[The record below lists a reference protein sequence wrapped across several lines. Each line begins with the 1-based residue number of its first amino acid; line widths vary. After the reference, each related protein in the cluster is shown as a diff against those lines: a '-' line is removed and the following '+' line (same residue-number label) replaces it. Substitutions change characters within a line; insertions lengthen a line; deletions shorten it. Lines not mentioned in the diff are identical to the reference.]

1 MASSKHRIFPAWVL
15 WLFLTPVAVFML
27 LIALL
32 YVPPVQNFVCA
43 EVSRHVSQSLGLDI
57 SVGRIDL
64 RFPLN
69 LVAGN
74 INVTKPADGKSAA
87 VEILEIDNLNVRVQ
101 PLPLLRSRVEIDN
114 VQIDSLRLNTD
125 SLIDGMH
132 VSGTVGSFFFNSHSV
147 DISRQTVVLNA
158 VRLNG
163 GDVNIT
169 LLPSAEET
177 GSISSPLAW
186 VINVLDANLSDVKV
200 GFSMPADTLSV
211 SASISDAGLSGG
223 LIDLGNTIFGCNS
236 LTLHAPS
243 LYYDATSM
251 PAANGFD
258 ASHIA
263 LHDITA
269 SVDSAYCAGR
279 DIRASLREMSFYD
292 RSGLTLSSLTGTL
305 SSDNRCLSIPDL
317 RLLTPNSEASF
328 QGTLPWSVVEGRVAT
343 EDTVSLRLSANIGRE
358 DVLLFVGDSVGTAF
372 RESYPLR
379 PLIVNAAAAG
389 NLERLDIPRLEADL
403 PGAFSIE
410 GRGIMTNVTDSLQRH
425 ADLDLKAQTGKLD
438 FLLALAGIS
447 PDGSV
452 VIPDSI
458 SVAGNMQLRG
468 SEARAGLTLAER
480 QGSVHVNGAYNT
492 MSQSYE
498 ALLRIDSLRIDH
510 FLPSDSIRNVAV
522 TVQARG
528 SGLDFTS
535 RRTTSQFEAVVGQ
548 VQYRSY
554 DLSNI
559 RASGSLAH
567 GLLEAQ
573 LTVDNAIAKTDGTL
587 SVRTDTRSIQGSA
600 NIDINRI
607 DLYRLGLMPSQSNGV
622 FALNVSAV
630 ASADSAQVDISGGD
644 MELRLKSL
652 TSLDEMLARGGSFD
666 KVLLSQLEARSLDHE
681 ALRKALP
688 AAGFRLRAGRD
699 NPLNSFLRT
708 RGIRFRN
715 ILVNYGVTPDI
726 GINGRAEVSGLR
738 VDSFQLDTVYLAI
751 RQDTSQMKIS
761 GGIINGPRNPQYV
774 FNANI
779 DGTIRTDD
787 AALDLRVI
795 DGSGNTGILLGINAT
810 PLHQQG
816 PRRRANGVLFRL
828 TPEQPIIAYRKFS
841 FDEGKNWLYLHQDNR
856 AYADVD
862 MDSDDGLCFRVQ
874 SDRTDTVSLQNM
886 NVELNRLNLK
896 ELSAAIPYM
905 PQIAGLLSTDVSFV
919 QTATTTQLSSETV
932 IDELTYEKRRVGDLG
947 LGLTWLPG
955 LGSESFL
962 DAYISYDGQQV
973 ITSSGTLHADSLSL
987 DTYLD
992 HTPLRMLDAFVPGG
1006 MANFLGSLHGDVSVT
1021 GTLDKPRVDG
1031 QVHMDSVY
1039 ILSRQAGAQ
1048 YRLDN
1053 SPVQIVANKMKFDRF
1068 AIYTTS
1074 ENPFTIDG
1082 TIDFAELSEPMADL
1096 TLQARNYTL
1105 LDAPRTRES
1114 LLFGKVFVDINA
1126 TVRGPLSA
1134 LIMRGQMNI
1143 LGDTNATYVMAN
1155 SPLTVEDRLEGL
1167 VTFVSFSEVDNR
1179 SGAEE
1184 TTMSLGGMD
1193 MIMVVHI
1200 DDAVRLRANLTNDGN
1215 KYVELEGGGDLNMT
1229 YTPQGDMTLTGR
1241 YTLSGGTM
1249 KYSLPVIPLKEF
1261 SFTKGSYVEW
1271 RGALMNPRLSLTAAE
1286 RVRANVSEGIGSNNT
1301 RRVDFDVSVSINGQ
1315 LESPELAFNLSAPND
1330 GNIENELQTMGAED
1344 RSKAAITMLATGM
1357 YLGGTS
1363 SAGNM
1368 NMGTALSSVLQS
1380 QINSLA
1386 GSVSNSSFSVGIE
1399 DRAANAGIQIDYT
1412 FRYSQR
1418 FFNDRVQINI
1428 GGKVSTGSN
1437 ASNSVESFI
1446 DNVSLEY
1453 RLDASGTRY
1462 VRAFHDKNYE
1472 NIIEGEVTETGVGI
1486 VFRKKMDSL
1495 SELFLFRKK
1504 KDRADGDD
1512 KQATGSTT
1520 GNATAGGAERQ

>member
-1 MASSKHRIFPAWVL
+1 MASSKHKIFPAWVL
-15 WLFLTPVAVFML
+15 WLFLTPVGVFIL

-32 YVPPVQNFVCA
+32 YVPPVQNFVCTEA
-43 EVSRHVSQSLGLDI
+43 SRYASESMGLDI

-69 LVAGN
+69 LVARD
-74 INVTKPADGKSAA
+74 INVIKPAERESAA
-87 VEILEIDNLNVRVQ
+87 VEILKLDNINIRVQ
-101 PLPLLRSRVEIDN
+101 PTPLLRSQVEIDN
-114 VQIDSLRLNTD
+114 IQIDSLRLNTD
-125 SLIDGMH
+125 SLIDGMRI
-132 VSGTVGSFFFNSHSV
+132 SGTIGRFFLSSHSV
-147 DISRQTVVLNA
+147 DLSQQTVVLNT
-158 VRLNG
+158 VSLDG

-169 LLPSAEET
+169 MLPSVEET
-177 GSISSPLAW
+177 DSTSAPLAW
-186 VINVLDANLSDVKV
+186 IIDVLDANMKDVKV
-200 GFSMPADTLSV
+200 GFSMPADTLDV
-211 SASISDAGLSGG
+211 SARISDASLSGG
-223 LIDLGNTIFGCNS
+223 LIDLGKTIFGCRS

-243 LYYDATSM
+243 LYYDTSYL
-251 PAANGFD
+251 PAASGFD

-269 SVDSAYCAGR
+269 EIDSAYYAGR
-279 DIRASLREMSFYD
+279 NIHASLRQMSFYD

-305 SSDNRCLSIPDL
+305 HSDNRNITIPDL
-317 RLLTPNSEASF
+317 HLLTPNSEASL
-328 QGTLPWSVVEGRVAT
+328 QSTLPWSVVEGQAAA
-343 EDTVSLRLSANIGRE
+343 DDSLSLQLSANIGRE

-372 RESYPLR
+372 KESYPQR
-379 PLIVNAAAAG
+379 PLIVNAAATG
-389 NLERLDIPRLEADL
+389 NLARLSIPRLEANL
-403 PGAFSIE
+403 PGAFSVD
-410 GRGIMTNVTDSLQRH
+410 GSGIMTNLTDSILRR
-425 ADLDLKAQTGKLD
+425 ADLDIEAETGKLN
-438 FLLALAGIS
+438 FLLALAGIT

-458 SVAGNMQLRG
+458 GVAGNMQLHG
-468 SEARAGLTLAER
+468 SEARAELTLAEE
-480 QGSVHVNGAYNT
+480 QGSVYVNGSYNT
-492 MSQSYE
+492 TSQDYE

-510 FLPSDSIRNVAV
+510 FLPHDSIRNIAA
-522 TVQARG
+522 TIEAQGR
-528 SGLDFTS
+528 GLDFAS
-535 RRTTSQFEAVVGQ
+535 RSTTSQFEAVVDQ
-548 VQYRSY
+548 IQYQNY
-554 DLSNI
+554 DLSNM
-559 RASGSLAH
+559 RASGTLAE
-567 GLLEAQ
+567 GLLQAQ
-573 LTVDNAIAKTDGTL
+573 LAIDNAIATTDGTL
-587 SVRTDTRSIQGSA
+587 SMRTDTRNLQGSA
-600 NIDINRI
+600 DLDIKRI

-622 FALNVSAV
+622 FALDVSAV
-630 ASADSAQVDISGGD
+630 ASADSAQVDIKGGD
-644 MELRLKSL
+644 MDLRLKSL
-652 TSLDEMLARGGSFD
+652 TSLEEMLERGGSFD
-666 KVLLSQLEARSLDHE
+666 KVLLSQIEARSLDHA
-681 ALRKALP
+681 ALREALP
-688 AAGFRLRAGRD
+688 AAGFRLRAGQN
-699 NPLNSFLRT
+699 NPLNSYLRT
-708 RGIRFRN
+708 QGIRFHN
-715 ILVNYGVTPDI
+715 ILVNYGATPDI
-726 GINGRAEVSGLR
+726 GINGRAEIDGLR

-761 GGIINGPRNPQYV
+761 GGVINGPRNPQYV
-774 FNANI
+774 FKANI
-779 DGTIRTDD
+779 DGTIRTED
-787 AALDLRVI
+787 AALDLHVV
-795 DGSGNTGILLGINAT
+795 DGKGNTGILLGVNAT
-810 PLHQQG
+810 PLHEQG
-816 PRRRANGVLFRL
+816 PRHRANGVLFKL
-828 TPEQPIIAYRKFS
+828 TPEQPIIAFRNFE

-856 AYADVD
+856 AYADID
-862 MDSDDGLCFRVQ
+862 MDSDDGLCFRVL
-874 SDRTDTVSLQNM
+874 SDMTDTVSLQNM

-896 ELSAAIPYM
+896 DLSATIPYI
-905 PQIAGLLSTDVSFV
+905 PEIAGLFSADLSFV
-919 QTATTTQLSSETV
+919 QTATTMQLSSEAV

-955 LGSESFL
+955 LNDESFV
-962 DAYISYDGQQV
+962 DAYMSYDDQEV
-973 ITSSGTLHADSLSL
+973 ITSNGTLHADSLSL

-992 HTPLRMLDAFVPGG
+992 HTPLRMLDAFIPDG
-1006 MANFLGSLHGDVSVT
+1006 MVNFLGSLHGDVSVT

-1039 ILSRQAGAQ
+1039 ILSQQAGAQ

-1053 SPVQIVANKMKFDRF
+1053 SPVEIVANKMTFDKF

-1082 TIDFAELSEPMADL
+1082 VIDFTDVAEPTANL
-1096 TLQARNYTL
+1096 TLLAENYTL

-1114 LLFGKVFVDINA
+1114 LLFGKIFVDINA
-1126 TVRGPLSA
+1126 TVRGALSA
-1134 LIMRGQMNI
+1134 LTMRGQMNI

-1167 VTFVSFSEVDNR
+1167 VTFVSFDEVDNR

-1229 YTPQGDMTLTGR
+1229 YTPQGDMTLNGR
-1241 YTLSGGTM
+1241 YTLTGGTM

-1261 SFTKGSYVEW
+1261 TFTKGSYVEW
-1271 RGALMNPRLSLTAAE
+1271 RGALMNPRLSLVAAE
-1286 RVRANVSEGIGSNNT
+1286 RVRANVSDGSNSNDT

-1315 LESPELAFNLSAPND
+1315 LESPELAFDLSAPND
-1330 GNIENELQTMGAED
+1330 GNIENELQTMGTDE

-1386 GSVSNSSFSVGIE
+1386 GSVSSSSFSVGVE
-1399 DRAANAGIQIDYT
+1399 DRSASTGTQIDYT

-1453 RLDASGTRY
+1453 RLDANGTRY
-1462 VRAFHDKNYE
+1462 IRAFHDKNYE
-1472 NIIEGEVTETGVGI
+1472 NILEGEVTETGVGI

-1504 KDRADGDD
+1504 KDSTEGDGS
-1512 KQATGSTT
+1512 QSTGS
-1520 GNATAGGAERQ
+1520 NAATVVTEQ

>member
-1 MASSKHRIFPAWVL
+1 MAASKHRIFPAWVL
-15 WLFLTPVAVFML
+15 WLFLTPVAVFVL
-27 LIALL
+27 LIVLL
-32 YVPPVQNFVCA
+32 YVPPMQNFVCT

-69 LVAGN
+69 LVAKDV
-74 INVTKPADGKSAA
+74 NVTKPADGSFAT
-87 VEILEIDNLNVRVQ
+87 VEILEIGNLNVRVQ
-101 PLPLLRSRVEIDN
+101 PMPLLRSKVEIDN
-114 VQIDSLRLNTD
+114 VQVDSLRFNTD
-125 SLIDGMH
+125 SLIDGLH
-132 VSGTVGSFFFNSHSV
+132 ISGTVGSFFFNSHAV
-147 DISRQTVVLNA
+147 DISRQTAVLNA
-158 VRLNG
+158 IRLNG

-177 GSISSPLAW
+177 ENTSSPLAW
-186 VINVLDANLSDVKV
+186 VINVLNADLSDVKV
-200 GFSMPADTLSV
+200 DFSVPADTLSV
-211 SASISDAGLSGG
+211 SANISDAGLSGG
-223 LIDLGNTIFGCNS
+223 LIDLGHTIFGCNS
-236 LTLHAPS
+236 LMLHAPS

-251 PAANGFD
+251 PAASGFD

-263 LHDITA
+263 LHDIA
-269 SVDSAYCAGR
+269 VSVDSAYCIGR
-279 DIRASLREMSFYD
+279 DIHASLREMSFYD
-292 RSGLTLSSLTGTL
+292 RSGLMLSSLTGTL
-305 SSDNRCLSIPDL
+305 SSDNRRLSIPDL
-317 RLLTPNSEASF
+317 RLLTPNSEATF
-328 QGTLPWSVVEGRVAT
+328 RGILPWSAIEGRATT
-343 EDTVSLRLSANIGRE
+343 EDTVSLQLRANIGRE

-372 RESYPLR
+372 KESYPQR
-379 PLIVNAAAAG
+379 PLIVNATAVG
-389 NLERLDIPRLEADL
+389 NLERLNISQLEANL
-403 PGAFSIE
+403 PGAFSVD
-410 GRGIMTNVTDSLQRH
+410 GYGILTNVTDSIQRH
-425 ADLDLKAQTGKLD
+425 ADIDLKAQMGKLN

-452 VIPDSI
+452 MIPDSI
-458 SVAGNMQLRG
+458 NVAGNMQLRG
-468 SEARAGLTLAER
+468 SEAHAELTLAEE
-480 QGSVHVNGAYNT
+480 QGSVYVNGAYNT
-492 MSQSYE
+492 VSQSYE
-498 ALLRIDSLRIDH
+498 ALLRIDSLRMDH
-510 FLPSDSIRNVAV
+510 FLPHDSIRNVAV
-522 TVQARG
+522 TIQAHG

-567 GLLEAQ
+567 GLLAAQ
-573 LTVDNAIAKTDGTL
+573 LTIDNAIAKTDGTL
-587 SVRTDTRSIQGSA
+587 SVRTDTRNIQGSA
-600 NIDINRI
+600 NIDIKRI

-630 ASADSAQVDISGGD
+630 ANADSAQVDISGGD

-666 KVLLSQLEARSLDHE
+666 KVLLSQLEARHLDHN
-681 ALRKALP
+681 ALREALP
-688 AAGFRLRAGRD
+688 AAGFRLRAGQD

-708 RGIRFRN
+708 RGVRFRN
-715 ILVNYGVTPDI
+715 ILVNYGATPDI
-726 GINGRAEVSGLR
+726 GINGRAEISGLR
-738 VDSFQLDTVYLAI
+738 VDSFQLDTIYLAI

-761 GGIINGPRNPQYV
+761 GGVINGPRNPQYV

-787 AALDLRVI
+787 AALDLRVV
-795 DGSGNTGILLGINAT
+795 DGHGNIGILLGINAT
-810 PLHQQG
+810 PLHRQG
-816 PRRRANGVLFRL
+816 PRQRANGVLFRL
-828 TPEQPIIAYRKFS
+828 TPQQPIIAYRKFS
-841 FDEGKNWLYLHQDNR
+841 FDEGKDWLYLHQDNR
-856 AYADVD
+856 AYADID

-886 NVELNRLNLK
+886 NIELNRLNLK
-896 ELSAAIPYM
+896 ELSAAIPYL
-905 PQIAGLLSTDVSFV
+905 PQITGLLSADMSFV
-919 QTATTTQLSSETV
+919 QTATTTQLSSETI

-955 LGSESFL
+955 LGNESFL

-973 ITSSGTLHADSLSL
+973 ITSNGTIHADSLSL

-992 HTPLRMLDAFVPGG
+992 HTPLRMLDAFIPGG

-1053 SPVQIVANKMKFDRF
+1053 SPVQIVANKMTFDKF

-1082 TIDFAELSEPMADL
+1082 IIDFAELSEPMANL

-1134 LIMRGQMNI
+1134 LTMRGQMNV

-1167 VTFVSFSEVDNR
+1167 VTFVSFGEVDSR
-1179 SGAEE
+1179 GGAEE

-1261 SFTKGSYVEW
+1261 SFTRGSYVEW

-1286 RVRANVSEGIGSNNT
+1286 RVRANVSDGSGSSNT
-1301 RRVDFDVSVSINGQ
+1301 RRVDFNVSVSINGQ
-1315 LESPELAFNLSAPND
+1315 LESPELMFNLSAPND
-1330 GNIENELQTMGAED
+1330 GNIENELQTMGAEE

-1399 DRAANAGIQIDYT
+1399 DRAANAGIQVDYT

-1472 NIIEGEVTETGVGI
+1472 NILEGEVTETGVGI

-1504 KDRADGDD
+1504 KDRTDGGD
-1512 KQATGSTT
+1512 KQTTGSTSVGSRT
-1520 GNATAGGAERQ
+1520 GMTEL